1 MKRGFDVKRA
11 CAGLMVA
18 GLFMGIVPA
27 ATAQE
32 RPRPSIELSGGW
44 VGFADD
50 GIVSEAFV
58 GGGARW
64 YIHPRIAIGPEIVYI
79 HGDNHNHLV
88 VTGNLTWDLLSDVNR
103 ASRGVTPFLVV
114 GGGMFQTRD
123 TFPGG
128 TFTSREG
135 AFTAGGGLRAR
146 LGGRVSAGVDVRV
159 GWELHVRAGASI
171 GIALGR

>member
-1 MKRGFDVKRA
+1 
-11 CAGLMVA
+11 
-18 GLFMGIVPA
+18 MGIVPT

-58 GGGARW
+58 GSGARW
-64 YIHPRIAIGPEIVYI
+64 YIHPRIAIGPEIVFI
-79 HGDNHNHLV
+79 RGDNHSHLV
-88 VTGNLTWDLLSDVNR
+88 VTGNVTWDLLSDVNR
-103 ASRGVTPFLVV
+103 ESRGVTPFLVV
-114 GGGMFQTRD
+114 GGGMFQSTHSFPGD
-123 TFPGG
+123 TFS
-128 TFTSREG
+128 SREG

-146 LGGRVSAGVDVRV
+146 LADRVSVGVDVRV
-159 GWELHVRAGASI
+159 GWELHVRAGASM